1 MSVALS
7 RAEARPRTDAPQ
19 SIGRAPIGWPQT
31 LLFAL
36 LASTQL
42 LWVALLAYTVWFA
55 VTP

>member
-19 SIGRAPIGWPQT
+19 SMGRAPIGWPQT